1 MTDFE
6 DRHLE
11 FVTRHYKK
19 GAFDTR
25 KALGRFCSR
34 HHIFAGESRKHSF
47 TPWLYSLGGIAAAVL
62 FGIFIWKNTSD
73 PTVTL
78 TAGDHLLVYT
88 LPDNSQIKLAPGSS
102 ISYDKKS
109 FANEDRRVDMTGTV
123 YFEVHKDAGMPF
135 EIFSEHSFVK
145 VLGTEFQVKDTPDS
159 VQVNVINGKVM
170 FSRTETTDGVIL
182 TKGMQASLLSTA
194 VSPNINMKED
204 KNATAWERGTFIFED
219 TPLDEVLKTLSSY
232 YGIKFTSRKTNK
244 HLTGEFDIEE
254 PELIADLI
262 GAALGIKIQIKK

>member
-1 MTDFE
+1 MIDFE
-6 DRHLE
+6 DRHLD
-11 FVTRHYKK
+11 FVTKHYKR

-25 KALGRFCSR
+25 KALTRFCSR
-34 HHIFAGESRKHSF
+34 HHISASEGIRHGF

-62 FGIFIWKNTSD
+62 IGIFIWKNTSD
-73 PTVTL
+73 PTVTV
-78 TAGDHLLVYT
+78 TAGNHLMTYM
-88 LPDNSQIKLAPGSS
+88 LPDSSNVKLAPGSS
-102 ISYDKKS
+102 ISFDKKS

-123 YFEVHKDAGMPF
+123 YFEVHKDAVMPF

-145 VLGTEFQVKDTPDS
+145 VLGTEFQVKESPDS

-170 FSRTETTDGVIL
+170 FSRTKTAEGVIL

-194 VSPNINMKED
+194 ASPTINMKED

-232 YGIKFTSRKTNK
+232 YGVRFTSIKTDK
-244 HLTGEFDIEE
+244 HLTGEFDIED

-262 GAALGIKIQIKK
+262 GVALMVKIEIKK

>member
-6 DRHLE
+6 DRHLD

-19 GAFDTR
+19 GAFNTR
-25 KALGRFCSR
+25 GALNRFCSR
-34 HHIFAGESRKHSF
+34 HHISAGEGRRHRF
-47 TPWLYSLGGIAAAVL
+47 TSWLYSLGGIAAAVL
-62 FGIFIWKNTSD
+62 LGIFIWKNTSD

-78 TAGDHLLVYT
+78 TADGRLMAYT
-88 LPDNSQIKLAPGSS
+88 LPDNSHLKLAPGSS

-109 FANEDRRVDMTGTV
+109 FANENRKVEMTGTV

-145 VLGTEFQVKDTPDS
+145 VLGTEFQVKDSPDS

-170 FSRTETTDGVIL
+170 FSRTETAEGVVL
-182 TKGMQASLLSTA
+182 TRGMQASLLPA
-194 VSPNINMKED
+194 VAVPTVNMKED

-219 TPLDEVLKTLSSY
+219 MPLDEVLETLSSY
-232 YGIKFTSRKTNK
+232 YEMKFTSRKTDK

-262 GAALGIKIQIKK
+262 GAALGIRIHIKK